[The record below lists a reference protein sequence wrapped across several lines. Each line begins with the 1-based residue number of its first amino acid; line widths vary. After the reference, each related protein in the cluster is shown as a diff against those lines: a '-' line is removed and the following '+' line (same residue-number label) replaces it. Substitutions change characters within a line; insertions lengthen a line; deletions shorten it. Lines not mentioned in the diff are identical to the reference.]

1 MNYILGTLAVVVV
14 ILFLYAK
21 SLYNDNKQLEE
32 NNKLIITAYES
43 SIETLENKAKFEKEI
58 LIKKE
63 PVIKAS
69 EKVKSKIKKGELLKT
84 ILVMILLSLLF
95 SGCSQK
101 VVIQKEL
108 ICYELQDV
116 IISDDVQIRVYKDDL
131 SLFEA
136 RNEELKSVIEFYKN
150 QNRLYKLECEK
161 WQEDSLE
168 CFYILCQIK

>member
-1 MNYILGTLAVVVV
+1 MNYLIGILSVAVV

-69 EKVKSKIKKGELLKT
+69 EKVKIE
-84 ILVMILLSLLF
+84 
-95 SGCSQK
+95 SQK
-101 VVIQKEL
+101 RGTIENNISNDFVIT
-108 ICYELQDV
+108 
-116 IISDDVQIRVYKDDL
+116 S
-131 SLFEA
+131 F
-136 RNEELKSVIEFYKN
+136 
-150 QNRLYKLECEK
+150 
-161 WQEDSLE
+161 
-168 CFYILCQIK
+168 